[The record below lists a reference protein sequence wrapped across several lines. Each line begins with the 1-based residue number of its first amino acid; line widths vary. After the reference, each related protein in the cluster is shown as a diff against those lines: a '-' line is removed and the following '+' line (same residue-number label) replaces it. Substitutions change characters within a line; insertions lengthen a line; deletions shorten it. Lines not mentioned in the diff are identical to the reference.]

1 MRWLARLFR
10 PWHEGSLGLTFTT
23 GRKAETFRTMTP
35 SQGRER
41 GEMKHLNDQE
51 LMRIVQS
58 GDYSPASE
66 IYDRYSGR
74 IYNFAFRFLKNSEAA
89 EDATQEVFVKMLKHA
104 NQFHGDAKL
113 STWLFSITANWC
125 RDYLRKADNKSKE
138 SEDVLISLPAPS
150 ELAPDR
156 NLERRESE
164 RRVQRALQSL
174 TAEQREAI
182 LLSRY
187 QGLSYAEIAQIAG
200 CSEGAVK
207 TRVFRA
213 METLK
218 KILTGDASGGDR
230 WLNVVQ

>member
-1 MRWLARLFR
+1 
-10 PWHEGSLGLTFTT
+10 
-23 GRKAETFRTMTP
+23 MTP

-230 WLNVVQ
+230 CLNVVQ

>member
-1 MRWLARLFR
+1 MSA
-10 PWHEGSLGLTFTT
+10 S
-23 GRKAETFRTMTP
+23 K
-35 SQGRER
+35 GRET
-41 GEMKHLNDQE
+41 GEMKHLSDQE
-51 LMRIVQS
+51 LMRIVQA
-58 GDYSPASE
+58 GDYSPAGE

-74 IYNFAFRFLKNSEAA
+74 IYNFAFRFLRNAEAA

-138 SEDVLISLPAPS
+138 SDDVLVSLPASS
-150 ELAPDR
+150 EHSPDR
-156 NLERRESE
+156 NLEQRENE
-164 RRVQRALQSL
+164 QRVRKALESL
-174 TAEQREAI
+174 TTEQREAI

-187 QGLSYAEIAQIAG
+187 HGLSYAEIAQIAG

-218 KILTGDASGGDR
+218 KTLMGETRGGDR
-230 WLNVVQ
+230 CLNVVQ

>member
-1 MRWLARLFR
+1 MPTSDEKNRR
-10 PWHEGSLGLTFTT
+10 
-23 GRKAETFRTMTP
+23 
-35 SQGRER
+35 
-41 GEMKHLNDQE
+41 EMKHLSDQE
-51 LMRIVQS
+51 LMRIVQA
-58 GDYSPASE
+58 GDVSPAAE
-66 IYDRYSGR
+66 IYDRYSSR
-74 IYNFAFRFLKNSEAA
+74 IYNFAYRFLRNSEAA

-125 RDYLRKADNKSKE
+125 RDYLRKADNKAKE
-138 SEDVLISLPAPS
+138 AEDVLFQIPAPA

-156 NLERRESE
+156 NLERRQDE
-164 RRVQRALQSL
+164 QRIQKALSAL
-174 TAEQREAI
+174 TPEQREAI

-187 QGLSYAEIAQIAG
+187 QGLSYAEIAQISG

-218 KILTGDASGGDR
+218 KALAGEARGGKR
-230 WLNVVQ
+230 CLNAIS

>member
-1 MRWLARLFR
+1 
-10 PWHEGSLGLTFTT
+10 
-23 GRKAETFRTMTP
+23 
-35 SQGRER
+35 
-41 GEMKHLNDQE
+41 MKHLSDQE
-51 LMRIVQS
+51 LMSIVQA

-74 IYNFAFRFLKNSEAA
+74 IYNFAFRFLKNTEAA
-89 EDATQEVFVKMLKHA
+89 EDATQEVFVKMLRHA

-125 RDYLRKADNKSKE
+125 RDYLRKADNKPKE
-138 SEDVLISLPAPS
+138 SDDVLVTLPGS
-150 ELAPDR
+150 SDLAPDR
-156 NLERRESE
+156 TLEQRENE
-164 RRVQRALQSL
+164 LLVRRALASL
-174 TAEQREAI
+174 TPEQREAI

-187 QGLSYAEIAQIAG
+187 QGLSYSEIAQIAG

-218 KILTGDASGGDR
+218 KTLAGEARGGNR
-230 WLNVVQ
+230 WLNAVQ

>member
-1 MRWLARLFR
+1 MKPGRPLFR
-10 PWHEGSLGLTFTT
+10 RREVRNLLNHV
-23 GRKAETFRTMTP
+23 P
-35 SQGRER
+35 SKP
-41 GEMKHLNDQE
+41 GEMKHLSDQE
-51 LMRIVQS
+51 LMRIVQA

-74 IYNFAFRFLKNSEAA
+74 IYNFAFRFLKNAEAA

-138 SEDVLISLPAPS
+138 SDDVLVTLPAPS
-150 ELAPDR
+150 EYSPDR
-156 NLERRESE
+156 TLEQRENE
-164 RRVQRALQSL
+164 QRVRRALAGL

-218 KILTGDASGGDR
+218 KTLAGDGGGGGR
-230 WLNVVQ
+230 WLNAVQ

>member
-1 MRWLARLFR
+1 MPA
-10 PWHEGSLGLTFTT
+10 SN
-23 GRKAETFRTMTP
+23 
-35 SQGRER
+35 GREN

-58 GDYSPASE
+58 GDFSPASE

-138 SEDVLISLPAPS
+138 SDDVLVTLPAPA
-150 ELAPDR
+150 ELSPDR
-156 NLERRESE
+156 NLEQREDAA
-164 RRVQRALQSL
+164 RVRKALEAL

-218 KILTGDASGGDR
+218 KTLMGDARGGDQC
-230 WLNVVQ
+230 LNVAR

>member
-1 MRWLARLFR
+1 MIA
-10 PWHEGSLGLTFTT
+10 S
-23 GRKAETFRTMTP
+23 K
-35 SQGRER
+35 GREP
-41 GEMKHLNDQE
+41 GMKHLSDQE
-51 LMRIVQS
+51 LMRIVQA

-74 IYNFAFRFLKNSEAA
+74 IYNFAFRFLKNAEAA
-89 EDATQEVFVKMLKHA
+89 EDATQEVFVKMMRHA
-104 NQFHGDAKL
+104 SQFNGDAKL

-125 RDYLRKADNKSKE
+125 RDYLRKADNKAKE
-138 SEDVLISLPAPS
+138 TDDVLVTLPAS
-150 ELAPDR
+150 SDHAPDR
-156 NLERRESE
+156 NLEQRENEE
-164 RRVQRALQSL
+164 RVRRALNAL

-218 KILTGDASGGDR
+218 KTLIGEMGGGDR
-230 WLNVVQ
+230 CLNVVQ

>member
-1 MRWLARLFR
+1 
-10 PWHEGSLGLTFTT
+10 
-23 GRKAETFRTMTP
+23 MT
-35 SQGRER
+35 SSDERNKRE
-41 GEMKHLNDQE
+41 MTHLSDQE
-51 LMRIVQS
+51 LMRLIQA
-58 GDYSPASE
+58 GDVSPAAE
-66 IYDRYSGR
+66 IFDRYSSR
-74 IYNFAFRFLKNSEAA
+74 IYNFAYRFLRNSEAA

-125 RDYLRKADNKSKE
+125 RDYLRKADNKAKE
-138 SEDVLISLPAPS
+138 AEEVLYSIPAPS

-156 NLERRESE
+156 NLERRQDE
-164 RRVQRALQSL
+164 QMIQKALAAL
-174 TAEQREAI
+174 TPEQREAI

-187 QGLSYAEIAQIAG
+187 QGLSYAEIAQISG

-218 KILTGDASGGDR
+218 KALAGDVRGGDR
-230 WLNVVQ
+230 CLNAIS

>member
-1 MRWLARLFR
+1 
-10 PWHEGSLGLTFTT
+10 
-23 GRKAETFRTMTP
+23 MTP

-41 GEMKHLNDQE
+41 GEMKHLNDQD

-89 EDATQEVFVKMLKHA
+89 EDATQEVFVKMMKHA

>member
-1 MRWLARLFR
+1 M
-10 PWHEGSLGLTFTT
+10 PPSKQT
-23 GRKAETFRTMTP
+23 ET
-35 SQGRER
+35 

-51 LMRIVQS
+51 LMKLVQA
-58 GDYSPASE
+58 GDFTPAAE
-66 IYDRYSGR
+66 IFDRYSGR
-74 IYNFAFRFLKNSEAA
+74 IYNFALRFLKNSEAA
-89 EDATQEVFVKMLKHA
+89 EDATQEVFVKMLKYA

-125 RDYLRKADNKSKE
+125 RDYLRKADNRSKE
-138 SEDVLISLPAPS
+138 GEDVLLTIAAP
-150 ELAPDR
+150 LDQLPDR
-156 NLERRESE
+156 HLETREDE
-164 RRVQRALQSL
+164 QRVQKALELL
-174 TAEQREAI
+174 TPEQKEAI

-218 KILTGDASGGDR
+218 KALAGDPRSGGTNK
-230 WLNVVQ
+230 WLTVM

>member
-1 MRWLARLFR
+1 MR
-10 PWHEGSLGLTFTT
+10 
-23 GRKAETFRTMTP
+23 
-35 SQGRER
+35 
-41 GEMKHLNDQE
+41 HLNDQE

-74 IYNFAFRFLKNSEAA
+74 IYNFAFRFLKNAEAA

-125 RDYLRKADNKSKE
+125 RDYLRKADNRSKE
-138 SEDVLISLPAPS
+138 SDDVLVTLPTPT

-156 NLERRESE
+156 NLERRENE
-164 RRVQRALQSL
+164 QRVRRALQSL

-218 KILTGDASGGDR
+218 KTLMGETSGGDR
-230 WLNVVQ
+230 CLNVVQ